1 MPCTF
6 PRRKVVVQMCCRIL
20 RITLL
25 AFIIATA
32 PSLLRGDA
40 PSISR
45 CDRAAGS
52 IASVIGQNYGIRLRK
67 LHLVRP
73 DLIPYPLSLEVY
85 C

>member
-1 MPCTF
+1 
-6 PRRKVVVQMCCRIL
+6 MCCRIVKS
-20 RITLL
+20 TLL
-25 AFIIATA
+25 TLIIATA

-40 PSISR
+40 SGVSNSGVLR
-45 CDRAAGS
+45 SDRTDGS
-52 IASVIGQNYGIRLRK
+52 IIAGASQNYGLRLRK